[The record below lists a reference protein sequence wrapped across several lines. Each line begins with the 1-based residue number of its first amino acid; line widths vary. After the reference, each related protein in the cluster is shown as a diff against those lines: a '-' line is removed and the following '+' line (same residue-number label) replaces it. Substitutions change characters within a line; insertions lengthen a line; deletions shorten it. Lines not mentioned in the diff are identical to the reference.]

1 MAPLSKISIWYLQQM
16 SLSFHTH
23 TDIQNTT
30 SKPTNKHTFPATHH
44 TTLMQQIIIHNDEL
58 FEKASLQ
65 EFIKEKLQNCINCTS
80 SSFINPMQ
88 YKDQF

>member
-1 MAPLSKISIWYLQQM
+1 M

-23 TDIQNTT
+23 TDVQNTT

-44 TTLMQQIIIHNDEL
+44 HTLMQQIIIHNDEL

-65 EFIKEKLQNCINCTS
+65 EFIKEKIAKL
-80 SSFINPMQ
+80 
-88 YKDQF
+88 YKLYIFKFSKSNAVQRPILNL

>member
-44 TTLMQQIIIHNDEL
+44 TTLMQQIIIHNNEL

-65 EFIKEKLQNCINCTS
+65 EFIKEKIAKLYI
-80 SSFINPMQ
+80 FKF
-88 YKDQF
+88 YKSNAIQRPILNL